1 MASGR
6 INGSVSK
13 NSSGYEF
20 YLTWSSKSNV
30 SDNTSSVTATAYA
43 RAKSSAWASDT
54 VNSNFTQKITINGKS
69 SSKNVRVNIK
79 RDTEPV
85 KLFSYT
91 TTVPHNSDG
100 TKSITISANCKLGTA
115 SYSPG
120 TGTASGTA
128 KLDTIPRATTPT
140 LKPTKLEMGKTL
152 EIILPSADTSFTH
165 TVTWKFG
172 SKTGTIST
180 SAGTSCSWTPEKSL
194 AAQIPNSTSGTCTIT
209 VTTKKGSSTIGTKTA
224 TVTLTVPYDMLPT
237 ASLSISEAVDKVFNQ
252 IGAYVKRQSKW
263 KITATGKGIQGSSI
277 KSYKV
282 VANGKT
288 YTSSGTSFS
297 ATTGVLNTAG
307 SNTITATVTDSRGK
321 SKTVT
326 QKVTVLDYASPA
338 VTSLSAV
345 RCLQDGTT
353 NEDGEYTKVSFGWKI
368 YECNQKNTKSC
379 KVSYKQRTNSSWTDK
394 TVALNTY
401 SGSTSVI
408 LSGINVD
415 HIYDIKVT
423 VTDFFG
429 SASRSSYVPTAFTLV
444 DYRKGGKGIAFGKVA
459 EEDGLD
465 CNLSAF
471 FRKPINFNGNQYFS
485 QGNYASN
492 FNNSDVIGFNG
503 IYFNDAANDGLEG
516 LNFPKSG
523 ISISGPD
530 YVFKETDFY
539 TLRIDANGELK
550 KDNYLVPVYGQ
561 HVGKTL
567 WSGSWTSG
575 SITIPNLKK
584 YNLFAL
590 FDSSKGTVILV
601 PRTTSWFRGL
611 GGYIS
616 DSENLWWYAIN
627 AEITNLENGTVK
639 LIKQGGFMNKGTGG
653 MQSWTTTSIVGIV

>member
-128 KLDTIPRATTPT
+128 KLDTIPRATMPKLSTSNLKMGNT
-140 LKPTKLEMGKTL
+140 LT
-152 EIILPSADTSFTH
+152 ISLPRADSSFTH

-172 SKTGTIST
+172 SKTGTISS
-180 SAGTSCSWTPEKSL
+180 SAGTSCTWTPGKEL
-194 AAQIPNSTSGTCTIT
+194 ATQIPNSMSGTCTIT

-224 TVTLTVPYDMLPT
+224 TLTLTVADDTLPT
-237 ASLSISEAVDKVFNQ
+237 VSLSVSEAVDKVSEQ
-252 IGAYVKRQSKW
+252 IGAYVKLQSKW
-263 KITATGKGIQGSSI
+263 KITVTGKGIQGSSI

-282 VANGKT
+282 AANGKT
-288 YTSSGTSFS
+288 YTSASV
-297 ATTGVLNTAG
+297 TTGVLNTAG

-379 KVSYKQRTNSSWTDK
+379 KVSYKQRTGSSWTDK

-415 HIYDIKVT
+415 YIYDIKVT

-503 IYFNDAANDGLEG
+503 IYFNDSGDTDLEG

-523 ISISGPD
+523 VSISGPD

-550 KDNYLVPVYGQ
+550 KDGNLVPVYGE
-561 HVGKTL
+561 HIGKTL
-567 WSGSWTSG
+567 WSGSWKSG

-584 YNLFAL
+584 YRLFAL
-590 FDSSKGTVILV
+590 FDSEKGTVILV